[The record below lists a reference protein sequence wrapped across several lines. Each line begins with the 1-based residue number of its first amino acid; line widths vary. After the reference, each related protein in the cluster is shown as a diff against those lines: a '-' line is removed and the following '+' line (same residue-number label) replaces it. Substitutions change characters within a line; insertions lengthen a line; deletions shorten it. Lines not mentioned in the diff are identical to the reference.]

1 VILKCDFVKIFIEK
15 SRKHEKKNS
24 FQQQDWYASYE
35 KEISEPY
42 FEPQSDLK

>member
-1 VILKCDFVKIFIEK
+1 VISSKFSLKKAGNMK
-15 SRKHEKKNS
+15 KKNS